1 MIGKHF
7 LVYNQKNKKAK
18 RHYTICN
25 CLLPHAYNEYM
36 RVMNEFDKNN
46 SSTLLFDDKII
57 DEKSTNMIPLTIK
70 NY

>member
-1 MIGKHF
+1 
-7 LVYNQKNKKAK
+7 
-18 RHYTICN
+18 
-25 CLLPHAYNEYM
+25 
-36 RVMNEFDKNN
+36 MNEFDKNN